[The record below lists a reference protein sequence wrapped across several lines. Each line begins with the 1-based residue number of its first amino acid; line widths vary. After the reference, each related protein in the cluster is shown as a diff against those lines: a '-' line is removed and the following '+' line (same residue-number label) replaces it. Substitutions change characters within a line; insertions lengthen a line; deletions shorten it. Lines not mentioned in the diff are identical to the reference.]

1 MPRTKQMES
10 RMLDLPDPL
19 RPVMALKKGSKP
31 DTTVRVA
38 YDLKPSRHISLMY
51 ILQLLL
57 LSPSSSSSSEEKSE
71 ERENEQCK
79 RPAAKPKP

>member
-1 MPRTKQMES
+1 
-10 RMLDLPDPL
+10 
-19 RPVMALKKGSKP
+19 MALKKGSKP

-57 LSPSSSSSSEEKSE
+57 LLSPSSSSSSEEKSE
-71 ERENEQCK
+71 ERENEQC